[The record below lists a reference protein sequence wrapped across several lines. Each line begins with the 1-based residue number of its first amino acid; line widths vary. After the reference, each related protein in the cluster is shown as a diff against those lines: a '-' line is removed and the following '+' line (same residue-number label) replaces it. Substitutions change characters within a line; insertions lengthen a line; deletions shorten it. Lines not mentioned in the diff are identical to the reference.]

1 MRRRWVCGGLL
12 AGFASFA
19 LAAPSSVGLVSEAAA
34 AEETLVLFVKNV
46 TNPFWK
52 SVRVGADKAA
62 DELGVTLEHA
72 APTKPD
78 NIEEQTRL
86 VEDWIVRKP
95 DAMVFVPVDY
105 QALVP
110 TVQKVNAAGIP
121 LVNFNNRMT
130 DIEMVTYVGSDDETI
145 GYEISKHLFEA
156 LGGEGKVVHIDGV
169 PAAITA
175 QNRKKGMERALQE
188 YPGIELIASQPGN
201 YRRLPAV
208 QVFENLMQAHP
219 VIDGVI
225 AANDDMAVGVVEA
238 LEAAGRGGQ
247 TLVVGIDAI
256 PDGAAKIEEGGMLA
270 TADFSGHDQG
280 YLAVKAA
287 VKHLR
292 GEPVPE
298 QIMLPVVIVTEDNVE
313 PWLGPVE
320 DRKVPDWDAV
330 VAEQAKS

>member
-1 MRRRWVCGGLL
+1 MRRRLACSGFL
-12 AGFASFA
+12 AGLAGLA
-19 LAAPSSVGLVSEAAA
+19 LAAPLSVTVVGEAMA
-34 AEETLVLFVKNV
+34 AETVVLFVKNV

-52 SVRVGADKAA
+52 SVRVGAEKAA
-62 DELGVTLEHA
+62 QEMGVTLEHA

-105 QALVP
+105 KALVP

-130 DIEMVTYVGSDDETI
+130 DIETVTYVGSDDETI
-145 GYEISKHLFEA
+145 GYEISKYLFDA
-156 LGGEGKVVHIDGV
+156 LGGQGKVVHIDGV

-188 YPGIELIASQPGN
+188 FPEIELIASQPGN

-219 VIDGVI
+219 VIDGVV

-247 TLVVGIDAI
+247 TQVVGIDAI
-256 PDGAAKIEEGGMLA
+256 PDGAAQIAGGKMLA

-292 GEPVPE
+292 GEAVPLE
-298 QIMLPVVIVTEDNVE
+298 IMLPVVIVNKDNVG
-313 PWLGPVE
+313 PWLEPVE
-320 DRKVPDWDAV
+320 NRTVPDWDAV
-330 VAEQAKS
+330 VANQAS

>member
-1 MRRRWVCGGLL
+1 MRRRWVCGGLFAGL
-12 AGFASFA
+12 AGLA
-19 LAAPSSVGLVSEAAA
+19 LAAPLSGTISSEAAA
-34 AEETLVLFVKNV
+34 SEETVVLFVKNV

-52 SVRVGADKAA
+52 SVRVGAEKAA
-62 DELGVTLEHA
+62 DEMGVTLEHA

-105 QALVP
+105 KALVP
-110 TVQKVNAAGIP
+110 TVQKVNEAGIP

-130 DIEMVTYVGSDDETI
+130 DVDMVTYVGSDDETI

-156 LGGEGKVVHIDGV
+156 MGGEGKLVHIDGV

-188 YPGIELIASQPGN
+188 YPDIELIASQPGN

-219 VIDGVI
+219 EIDGVM

-256 PDGAAKIEEGGMLA
+256 PDGAAKIKEGAMLA

-280 YLAVKAA
+280 YLAVTAA
-287 VKHLR
+287 VRNLR
-292 GEPVPE
+292 GQPVPKE
-298 QIMLPVVIVTEDNVE
+298 IALPVVIVDKSNVKPWMLPLEDK
-313 PWLGPVE
+313 PVPSW
-320 DRKVPDWDAV
+320 DRVIAAQPK
-330 VAEQAKS
+330 